1 MGRSSEKKATGGAK
15 PKGTRAVARSRFWN
29 PEATEQSGIRRAA
42 RLTFAGIPDDPE
54 SHYHEAPGL
63 TAEATTAAILD
74 RVEHVASAAAL
85 DALEGK
91 ALQPVDVSEIH
102 RVIFEPIFGKGTLR
116 QRSRRHDGSSYGITK
131 GTREKPHDTTQ
142 NGTAGPRVS
151 EKMREAFERFELERE
166 AVLTTAETQEIV
178 LADAVRPA
186 AKLYARLI
194 GIHPFV
200 DGNGRTG
207 FCVLTHALIR
217 CGVLAVALPEDDERA
232 FHWCLGQAMRKD
244 RVPDYEPLT
253 ELIVGQIVASG
264 E

>member
-1 MGRSSEKKATGGAK
+1 MPCNRPASPRSTASSSS
-15 PKGTRAVARSRFWN
+15 RS
-29 PEATEQSGIRRAA
+29 
-42 RLTFAGIPDDPE
+42 
-54 SHYHEAPGL
+54 
-63 TAEATTAAILD
+63 
-74 RVEHVASAAAL
+74 
-85 DALEGK
+85 
-91 ALQPVDVSEIH
+91 
-102 RVIFEPIFGKGTLR
+102 FET
-116 QRSRRHDGSSYGITK
+116 
-131 GTREKPHDTTQ
+131 
-142 NGTAGPRVS
+142 
-151 EKMREAFERFELERE
+151 FERFELERE
-166 AVLTTAETQEIV
+166 AVLTAAETQEIV

-217 CGVLAVALPEDDERA
+217 CGALAVALPEDDERA